1 MLVIHILQCSF
12 SLTSFHLLAM
22 WSNIRDDRMNVKFRD
37 IITTYCPL
45 LLLKRNLDISFSPK
59 ILGVGLLLYHSISW
73 FVVSTKTSHT
83 SSKPSIHPPTIY
95 IFCCYLLVG
104 PLLLL
109 FIYFNMFPTTTT
121 LSMTSSST
129 NYRIAATAVAAP
141 TALHLPLQLLH
152 TSNDTW

>member
-1 MLVIHILQCSF
+1 MHVIHVGH
-12 SLTSFHLLAM
+12 TYPTV

-37 IITTYCPL
+37 IMTTYCPP